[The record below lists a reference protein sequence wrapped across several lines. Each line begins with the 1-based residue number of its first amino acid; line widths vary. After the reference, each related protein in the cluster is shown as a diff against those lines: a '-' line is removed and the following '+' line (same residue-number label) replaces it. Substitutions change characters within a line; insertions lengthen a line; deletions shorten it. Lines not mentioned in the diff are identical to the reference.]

1 MAIKPE
7 QRDDILKIVV
17 GLFNGSPDGVTLSEL
32 SYLVETGTSIED
44 LADLLA
50 EHSVF
55 KSEILAGNVT
65 IGDQVGILM
74 DHFGLVHDGVANSAA
89 SQAEAY
95 FTLKLSE
102 GEGFGKIVYDAV
114 TYLTTGT
121 PNPEFADTVA
131 LLNNKVLV
139 STLYSQANPAD
150 DVSTMLSIL
159 GGVSASTPTT
169 NTDAIA
175 YLNGI
180 GQGPNPGTNTNL
192 TFGADVLVGTSG
204 NDTFNAGI
212 VNNGAGVL
220 VNSLESIDSI
230 NGGSGKD
237 TLNATLDGGT
247 PSPALTGVEVVNVR
261 AVANSTISFAN
272 ATGVEQ
278 IWNNGSLAGT
288 TLNVNA
294 APIAATFGIRNTTST
309 TAIDFAD
316 ALTGTTDTLS
326 LSVAGAGKDG
336 VAPTPAAVTSAD
348 AANIEALSVAAAG
361 ENFLNVSAFTAVKT
375 LTVTGSGSLD
385 VSVAPASATL
395 TTVNA
400 SGNSGGVTVD
410 LTGATNNLT
419 VTGGSGN
426 DDITAGARDDTID
439 TGAGDDRVAFATGT
453 LDADDKVDG
462 GAGNDTIAIAGADVG
477 QLDSTLQ
484 KGFETLEITSGASV
498 AVDADGFDFS
508 KIILSGTATGLTATN
523 FDKGTVEVKV
533 ASAKVTVASVGT
545 EDTLGLVVNAGAP
558 VTLTSGV
565 VNVPGL
571 DVRGIETVN
580 VSTTSALDDTTIA
593 ELEVDGVTTL
603 SFAGA
608 GDVTIQDV
616 DDANT
621 ANNATTK
628 VATVDLTA
636 QKGTFTMAAL
646 DYGTTFKLGN
656 AGDTSLNGVTD
667 SRDTFQFT
675 TKFDNDVLITNGNF
689 GGDVTDDKIDLSA
702 LGVTGIDK
710 LVFTNTG
717 ADLKITSDEFDGA
730 IVLAGIQSG
739 QVNANDF
746 IF

>member
-17 GLFNGSPDGVTLSEL
+17 GLFNGSPDGNTLTEL
-32 SYLVETGTSIED
+32 SNYVETGTSIKD
-44 LADLLA
+44 LSNLLA
-50 EHSVF
+50 QHSVF

-65 IGDQVGILM
+65 IGDQVEILM
-74 DHFGLVHDGVANSAA
+74 DHFGLVHDGVATSAA

-95 FTLKLSE
+95 FTLKLTAK
-102 GEGFGKIVYDAV
+102 EGFGKIVYDAV
-114 TYLTTGT
+114 TYLSGK

-139 STLYSQANPAD
+139 SALYAQANPTD

-159 GGVSASTPTT
+159 GGVSASTPT
-169 NTDAIA
+169 NQTDAIA

-180 GQGPNPGTNTNL
+180 GQGPNPGTSKSL

-204 NDTFNAGI
+204 NDTFDASI

-247 PSPALTGVEVVNVR
+247 PSPTLTGVEVVNVR

-288 TLNVNA
+288 TLSVNA

-336 VAPTPAAVTSAD
+336 VAPTRAAVTSAD

-361 ENFLNVSAFTAVKT
+361 ENFLNASAFTAVKT

-400 SGNSGGVTVD
+400 ADNSGGVTVD

-426 DDITAGARDDTID
+426 DDITAGTRDDTIN
-439 TGAGDDRVAFATGT
+439 TGAGDDRVAFAAGM

-462 GAGNDTIAIAGADVG
+462 GAGNDTIAIAGGDIG
-477 QLDSTLQ
+477 QLSSTSQ
-484 KGFETLEITSGASV
+484 KGFEVLEITAGTGTVNAS
-498 AVDADGFDFS
+498 GFDFN
-508 KIILSGTATGLTATN
+508 KITLSGTATGLTAN
-523 FDKGTVEVKV
+523 HFDKGTVEVKV
-533 ASAKVTVASVGT
+533 ASVTTGITVASVGT
-545 EDTLGLVVNAGAP
+545 ADTLGLVVNAGAP
-558 VTLTSGV
+558 ATINLVNATGVETL
-565 VNVPGL
+565 
-571 DVRGIETVN
+571 N
-580 VSTTSALDDTTIA
+580 VSTTSALDDTTFNQI
-593 ELEVDGVTTL
+593 EVDGVTALT
-603 SFAGA
+603 FAGA
-608 GDVTIQDV
+608 GDVRILDV

-646 DYGTTFKLGN
+646 DYGTTYKLGN
-656 AGDTSLNGVTD
+656 AGDTSLNGVTN

-675 TKFDNDVLITNGNF
+675 TKFDNDVLITNGEF

-702 LGVTGIDK
+702 LKITGIDK

-717 ADLKITSDEFDGA
+717 PGVEITSDAFDGT
-730 IVLAGIQSG
+730 IVLAGITSA
-739 QVNANDF
+739 QVNASDF